1 MRPMIE
7 LLWAS
12 VEAAGYFVRSVK
24 LKFPLFINVRKRYK
38 TGADHSWGTKYFMS
52 YAKKKSSQCIIRKE
66 IFYISKLE

>member
-52 YAKKKSSQCIIRKE
+52 YAKKKKFTVHYKGRRYFTYQN
-66 IFYISKLE
+66 